1 MRLIREHWVALVF
14 AIAFGLALAGPFLLV
29 ATDSAFNGVYPE
41 LANDQNFYL
50 SRIQDVRDGF
60 PASGNTYIA
69 EDKAVP
75 PMNFLTGEIVQAKIL
90 DLLNLPTHAGLFLF
104 SFLWGSVI
112 FILTYA
118 VLISL
123 GAPRFWALIGT
134 LGLLGSYFFAF
145 ARPISPQ
152 FNFIFWLLSVLAL
165 VRMNQTWVWVGMVS
179 VSAGVLFYLYPYYW
193 THIFATYGL
202 LFFWYLIHER
212 KTALKIFIAGIGA
225 VIVGI
230 PYILHGLSLR
240 VLPDYE
246 ESLKRLGFIETH
258 FPSGIAMTVGS
269 VILLA
274 AILFLSR
281 KLKTTNTQLTATF
294 ALLFGAL
301 VAMNQHVLTG
311 INMEFSSHYSMQITF
326 GTIFLGFAAMNAFG
340 FWPQLLGNSR
350 RVVAVV
356 LVLFISIPSIS
367 FGYLNAMSQ
376 LKESAKYTEQGLLIE
391 WLNDNAKPQEAVYAE
406 ERLSIV
412 IPGYTQQDVF
422 YARNANIA
430 FMPDAEVIDRFIIQ
444 NFRTPLTPEFL
455 SQHEREFL
463 GHGSINANSHALQK
477 QKILGLFGITVDVPK
492 RVADDSVTQVL
503 ARAEE
508 LRSVPFE
515 ESIKGYRADYF
526 IIGKNEQ
533 YPLTAEDLTFTE
545 PVFETE
551 NYTVYAK
558 KK

>member
-1 MRLIREHWVALVF
+1 MRLIREHWVALLL
-14 AIAFGLALAGPFLLV
+14 AITFGVLLAGPFLLV
-29 ATDSAFNGVYPE
+29 ATDSSFNGVYPE

-75 PMNFLTGEIVQAKIL
+75 PMNFLTGEIIQAKIL
-90 DLLNLPTHAGLFLF
+90 DALNLPTHAGLFLF

-112 FILTYA
+112 FIFTYA
-118 VLISL
+118 VFISL
-123 GAPRFWALIGT
+123 GAPRFWALMGT

-165 VRMNQTWVWVGMVS
+165 VRMNQSWFWVGLVS
-179 VSAGVLFYLYPYYW
+179 LSAGVLFYMYPYYW

-202 LFFWYLIHER
+202 LFVWYLIQER
-212 KTALKIFIAGIGA
+212 KTAFRIFIAGVGA
-225 VIVGI
+225 VIVGV

-240 VLPDYE
+240 ALPDYE

-258 FPSGIAMTVGS
+258 FPSGIAMTAGS
-269 VILLA
+269 VILLGS
-274 AILFLSR
+274 ILFLVR
-281 KLKTTNTQLTATF
+281 KLKTNNTQLSAIF
-294 ALLFGAL
+294 ALLLGAL

-311 INMEFSSHYSMQITF
+311 INMEFASHYSMQITF
-326 GTIFLGFAAMNAFG
+326 GTIFLGFAAMSAFG

-350 RVVAVV
+350 RIIGVI
-356 LVLFISIPSIS
+356 LVLLISIPSLS
-367 FGYLNAMSQ
+367 YGYVNALNH
-376 LKESAKYTEQGLLIE
+376 LEDTTVYTEQGVLVE
-391 WLNDNAKPQEAVYAE
+391 WLKENANSGDVVYAE
-406 ERLSIV
+406 EKLSIAL
-412 IPGYTQQDVF
+412 PGYTSQDVF

-430 FMPDAEVIDRFIIQ
+430 FMPDTEVIDRFIIQ
-444 NFRTPLTPEFL
+444 NFRTPLTLEFL
-455 SQHEREFL
+455 SAHEREFL

-477 QKILGLFGITVDVPK
+477 QKILGLFGMTVDVPK
-492 RVADDSVTQVL
+492 RVPDDSVAQVL

-508 LRSVPFE
+508 LRSQPFLE
-515 ESIKGYRADYF
+515 TLKNYHADYF
-526 IIGKNEQ
+526 IIGKNEG
-533 YPLTAEDLTFTE
+533 YPLTAEDFSFAE
-545 PVFETE
+545 SVFETE
-551 NYTVYAK
+551 NYIVYAK

>member
-1 MRLIREHWVALVF
+1 MKLIREHWVAFLF
-14 AIAFGLALAGPFLLV
+14 AVAFGIALAGPFLLV
-29 ATDSAFNGVYPE
+29 ATDSSFQGVYPE
-41 LANDQNFYL
+41 LADDQNFYL
-50 SRIQDVRDGF
+50 SRIQDVRDGY

-75 PMNFLTGEIVQAKIL
+75 PMNFLTGEIIQAKIL

-104 SFLWGSVI
+104 SFLWGSII

-118 VLISL
+118 VFISL
-123 GAPRFWALIGT
+123 GAPRFWALMGT

-165 VRMNQTWVWVGMVS
+165 VRMNQSWLWVALVS
-179 VSAGVLFYLYPYYW
+179 VSAGALFYMYPYYW

-202 LFFWYLIHER
+202 LFVWYLINER
-212 KTALKIFIAGIGA
+212 RTAFRIFIAGVGA

-240 VLPDYE
+240 ALPDYE

-269 VILLA
+269 IILLGS
-274 AILFLSR
+274 ILFLIR
-281 KLKTTNTQLTATF
+281 KLKTNNTQLIATF
-294 ALLFGAL
+294 ALLLGAL

-311 INMEFSSHYSMQITF
+311 INMEFSSHYAMQITF
-326 GTIFLGFAAMNAFG
+326 GTIFLGFAAMSAFG
-340 FWPQLLGNSR
+340 FWPQLLSNMR
-350 RVVAVV
+350 RVVGIILIL
-356 LVLFISIPSIS
+356 LVSTPSLAYAYANAYEQLRESDVYAEYALLF
-367 FGYLNAMSQ
+367 
-376 LKESAKYTEQGLLIE
+376 E
-391 WLNDNAKPQEAVYAE
+391 WLNANAEPKEVVYANP
-406 ERLSIV
+406 LIALNV
-412 IPGYTQQDVF
+412 PAYTKLDVF
-422 YARNANIA
+422 FARNANIA
-430 FMPDAEVIDRFIIQ
+430 FMPDSEVIDRFIIQ
-444 NFRTPLTPEFL
+444 NFRSTLTAEFL
-455 SQHEREFL
+455 SVSERELF

-477 QKILGLFGITVDVPK
+477 QKILGLLGMTVDVPK
-492 RVADDSVTQVL
+492 RVPDDSVAQVL

-508 LRSVPFE
+508 FRAQPFTKV
-515 ESIKGYRADYF
+515 IQKYRADYF
-526 IIGKNEQ
+526 IIGKKEE
-533 YPLTAEDLTFTE
+533 YPLTTEDLSFAE